1 MRPTRIR
8 DVKMKLKLNL
18 KAFMLVVL
26 VVLVCSCSKEEDKNT
41 IIGRWKVV
49 NMSKEWFDGSG
60 TFLNT
65 AGEIVVGSTSFEST
79 IEFKSDGSMTIKEGQ
94 HPAEEGRYSLQEK
107 TLTLYFSAS
116 ETVTYSIEKLTKTS
130 LSLKNETRAQHYY
143 FLDENGVIIGEI
155 DDAVFVKSLELE
167 KLDN

>member
-1 MRPTRIR
+1 
-8 DVKMKLKLNL
+8 
-18 KAFMLVVL
+18 
-26 VVLVCSCSKEEDKNT
+26 
-41 IIGRWKVV
+41 
-49 NMSKEWFDGSG
+49 
-60 TFLNT
+60 
-65 AGEIVVGSTSFEST
+65 
-79 IEFKSDGSMTIKEGQ
+79 MTIKEGQ

-130 LSLKNETRAQHYY
+130 LSLKNETRDQHYY